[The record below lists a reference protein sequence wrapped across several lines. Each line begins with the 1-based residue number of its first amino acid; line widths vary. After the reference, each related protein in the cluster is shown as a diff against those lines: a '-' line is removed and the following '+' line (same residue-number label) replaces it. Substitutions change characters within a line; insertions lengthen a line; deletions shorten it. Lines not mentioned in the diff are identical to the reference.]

1 MNGKVESSS
10 RRQIAFFCDKDMLVI
25 LDQLAKKK
33 GTTRSELVRA
43 AVNEKY
49 SHIDADI
56 PIEHTVKALEEK
68 IQQLQRVVAALVKDV
83 RELREK

>member
-1 MNGKVESSS
+1 
-10 RRQIAFFCDKDMLVI
+10 MLVI

-68 IQQLQRVVAALVKDV
+68 IGQLQRVVAALVKDV